1 MAFCYFHGDRTG
13 VGVCMRCRVVICAE
27 CCTRVDGINHC
38 HACLKAIA
46 SRREPARGHVA
57 VRGLTA
63 GVVLGAAYLA
73 LLALL
78 WGWHGILEN
87 LDRQI
92 NGG

>member
-1 MAFCYFHGDRTG
+1 MAVCYFHGDRTG

-46 SRREPARGHVA
+46 SRREPARAPGA
-57 VRGLTA
+57 LRGLTA
-63 GVVLGAAYLA
+63 TVVLGFAWLA

-78 WGWHGILEN
+78 WGWHGILDN
-87 LDRQI
+87 LDRLI